1 MAIATVETITIL
13 RETAQRLTDGAL
25 YNWCHQG
32 SCNCGHLAQT
42 VTKKSSAEIHALAIE
57 RYGEWQ
63 DHVREFSTVV
73 EAEEFYH
80 DSIDVCSMTG
90 LTVDHIMQIIVD
102 KGFTLD
108 DLYHLEKLSHPSV
121 IANIPLE
128 RKKNLQ
134 YRNKEDVILYL
145 ETWATILQDSLIE
158 TLELPATS
166 ENIQEFA
173 IHSS

>member
-1 MAIATVETITIL
+1 MAVATVETITIL
-13 RETAQRLTDGAL
+13 RETAQRLSDGAT

-73 EAEEFYH
+73 EAEEFYR

-90 LTVDHIMQIIVD
+90 LTVDHIMQSILE

-108 DLYHLEKLSHPSV
+108 DLYHLEKLSHPA
-121 IANIPLE
+121 ILAKIPLE
-128 RKKNLQ
+128 RKKNFQ
-134 YRNKEDVILYL
+134 YRKREDVILYL
-145 ETWATILQDSLIE
+145 ETWANILQDSFVDNA
-158 TLELPATS
+158 ELPITS
-166 ENIQEFA
+166 KNPLHLETV
-173 IHSS
+173 

>member
-1 MAIATVETITIL
+1 MAVATVETITIL
-13 RETAQRLTDGAL
+13 RETAQRLSDGAI

-42 VTKKSSAEIHALAIE
+42 VTKKTSAEIHALAIE

-73 EAEEFYH
+73 EAEEFYR

-90 LTVDHIMQIIVD
+90 LTVEHIMQSIIE
-102 KGFTLD
+102 KGFCTD
-108 DLYHLEKLSHPSV
+108 DLYHLEKLSHPT
-121 IANIPLE
+121 ILARIPIE

-134 YRNKEDVILYL
+134 YRKREDVILYL
-145 ETWATILQDSLIE
+145 ETWASILQETYIE
-158 TLELPATS
+158 KTELSIPVENTLLLETV
-166 ENIQEFA
+166 
-173 IHSS
+173 